1 MVLNGKEE
9 EVVAGRG
16 GRVLAALV
24 IFLLIASPLAGGI
37 AAAVSDG
44 WAVPIW
50 LSGWILAIGIP
61 LGLAVVRP

>member
-9 EVVAGRG
+9 VAGRG

-24 IFLLIASPLAGGI
+24 ITLLVASPMAGGI

-50 LSGWILAIGIP
+50 LGGWLLAIAIP
-61 LGLAVVRP
+61 LAMAVMSDGS